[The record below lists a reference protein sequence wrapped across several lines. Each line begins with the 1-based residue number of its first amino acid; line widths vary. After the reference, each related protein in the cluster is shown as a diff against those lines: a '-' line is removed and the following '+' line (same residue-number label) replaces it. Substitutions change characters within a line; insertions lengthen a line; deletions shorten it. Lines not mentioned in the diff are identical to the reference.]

1 MLPRVP
7 SASVRRLV
15 LAVVICQITTSWAVY
30 NYLDFNVLP
39 IYSKTQETVAI
50 KDSNIRYDLPKA
62 R

>member
-1 MLPRVP
+1 MLPRVS

-15 LAVVICQITTSWAVY
+15 LAVVFCQITTSWAIY

-39 IYSKTQETVAI
+39 IFSKTQETVPI
-50 KDSNIRYDLPKA
+50 KESDTSYYLPKA